1 MTRESNQTFSQFTSH
16 QIVCIEGKDSFLYSE
31 VIQIIVKRQL
41 CWARPLLLAKFS
53 DSFTTARDNFP
64 TTEQIIDLREGSD
77 LLLPLSLFRP
87 ALDTEI
93 IPLITQLNS
102 IDSSLKDQQI
112 ASKQL
117 HGFIQQVWQANFN
130 SDR

>member
-1 MTRESNQTFSQFTSH
+1 MERESKQTFTQFTSH
-16 QIVCIEGKDSFLYSE
+16 QIVCIEGKTAFLYSE
-31 VIQIIVKRQL
+31 VIQVIIERQL
-41 CWARPLLLAKFS
+41 CWARPLLLAEFS
-53 DSFTTARDNFP
+53 NAATTPLDHFP
-64 TTEQIIDLREGSD
+64 PTGKIIDLREGAD
-77 LLLPLSLFRP
+77 LLLPISLFRS

-102 IDSSLKDQQI
+102 IDSSTKDRQI

-117 HGFIQQVWQANFN
+117 NIFIHQVWQANFN

>member
-1 MTRESNQTFSQFTSH
+1 MERKSNQTFSQFTSH
-16 QIVCIEGKDSFLYSE
+16 QIVCIEGKTAFLYSE
-31 VIQIIVKRQL
+31 VIQVIVQRQL
-41 CWARPLLLAKFS
+41 CWARPLLLAKFNDAS
-53 DSFTTARDNFP
+53 IAPLANLP

-77 LLLPLSLFRP
+77 LLLPLSLFRA

-102 IDSSLKDQQI
+102 IDSSLKDKQI

-117 HGFIQQVWQANFN
+117 NGFIHQVWQANFN